1 MNKQDKEIRELAE
14 NLIKYIKECVNKDGC
29 YYEGT
34 DTELCDLADEL
45 ATSVLD
51 TMDWVSVRERLP
63 EEKAEVLIYCLLMD
77 NKTGKQ
83 DGDGIITT
91 GALFKRKGGNL
102 WAIGEDS
109 AFEYDPKYIK
119 VTHWKPLPEPPHE

>member
-14 NLIKYIKECVNKDGC
+14 NLIKYIKEYVSKDGC

-51 TMDWVSVRERLP
+51 KMDRVSAEDRL
-63 EEKAEVLIYCLLMD
+63 E
-77 NKTGKQ
+77 GK
-83 DGDGIITT
+83 DG
-91 GALFKRKGGNL
+91 N
-102 WAIGEDS
+102 
-109 AFEYDPKYIK
+109 
-119 VTHWKPLPEPPHE
+119 